1 MKKRDLLFV
10 LPIVAFVIFLIV
22 DRFFYKF
29 SDIVAAIFYCLCSI
43 LIVIGFIT
51 NKKIIREIKKKNKK
65 EKVAYLLILIVDIIV
80 LGYVDLFENGYLL
93 VLFFLL
99 HVLVFGFIDKYLKGK
114 SNNEKKNSK

>member
-1 MKKRDLLFV
+1 MKKRDLLFI
-10 LPIVAFVIFLIV
+10 LPIVVFVIFLIV

-29 SDIVAAIFYCLCSI
+29 SDIVATVFYCVCAV

-51 NKKIIREIKKKNKK
+51 NKKIMREIKKKNKK
-65 EKVAYLLILIVDIIV
+65 EKVAYLLILIVDIVV

-99 HVLVFGFIDKYLKGK
+99 HVLAFGFIDKYLKERLE
-114 SNNEKKNSK
+114 NEKKDHR